1 MRVVVQRVKYSSC
14 TIDGVVTG
22 KCDKGFMLLI
32 GFKTTDTLR
41 ELEKCAKKVSGLRIF
56 EDENGK
62 MNQSLKDVSGTI
74 LAISQFTLYADCKHG
89 NRPSFIKAGKP
100 EHAQKLYNYI
110 IEQCKMKVPN
120 VQTGIFGADMKVSL
134 TNDGPFTIVLDST
147 EIFGI

>member
-22 KCDKGFMLLI
+22 KCGKGFMLLI
-32 GFKTTDTLR
+32 GFKTTDTLA

-62 MNQSLKDVSGTI
+62 MNKSLKDVSGTI

-89 NRPSFIKAGKP
+89 NRPGFTDAMEFNKAS
-100 EHAQKLYNYI
+100 EYYDLFV
-110 IEQCKMKVPN
+110 KMLRDMDFHVE
-120 VQTGIFGADMKVSL
+120 VGIFGADMKIEL
-134 TNDGPFTIVLDST
+134 LNYLHL
-147 EIFGI
+147 IFVFL

>member
-89 NRPSFIKAGKP
+89 NRPGFSDAMEFHKAS
-100 EHAQKLYNYI
+100 EYYDLFV
-110 IEQCKMKVPN
+110 KMLRDMDFHVE
-120 VQTGIFGADMKVSL
+120 VGIFGADMKIEL
-134 TNDGPFTIVLDST
+134 LNDGPVTILLDRDNL
-147 EIFGI
+147 

>member
-89 NRPSFIKAGKP
+89 NRPGFSQAARP
-100 EHAQKLYNYI
+100 EIAEPLYDLFNQKLAATGI
-110 IEQCKMKVPN
+110 PVETGHFGAMMKV
-120 VQTGIFGADMKVSL
+120 DL
-134 TNDGPFTIVLDST
+134 ENDGPTTIIY
-147 EIFGI
+147 ER